1 MLGGHNDSDMNLNT
15 HTGKGLD
22 LKHGNK
28 DGEARV
34 LDRTSGGCSGSM
46 KQLLKASRIG

>member
-22 LKHGNK
+22 LKHGEK
-28 DGEARV
+28 GGEVRAF
-34 LDRTSGGCSGSM
+34 DRTSGGCSGSE